1 MAVNSSAVGAPDT
14 SSSPSTPMEVPAL
27 EEEEEEEEED
37 AAGGR

>member
-14 SSSPSTPMEVPAL
+14 SSPSTPMEVPAL
-27 EEEEEEEEED
+27 EEEEEEEEDD